1 MSKAK
6 QFKLSKEEL
15 DHIEKLQYSV
25 KYLQNGIDLLI
36 SELIKANLDLD
47 PEETKLSYNI
57 KDGRIIVNEVE

>member
-57 KDGRIIVNEVE
+57 GRS